1 MALPPLGIPYDD
13 AAIFTD
19 LYQLS
24 MLQSYHRQEM
34 RDQAVFSLFFRK
46 LPETRN
52 FMLAA
57 GLDPVLE
64 YLENLH
70 FSEDSLAYLASTGRF
85 EPAFLDDLKRFRFTG
100 TVRAVA
106 EGTPIFPHA
115 PIVEVEAPVSEAQLV
130 ETLLINQITVST
142 ILASKAARIVAA
154 ANGTPVIDFG
164 TRRAHGFDAGNK
176 AARSAYIAGCVAT
189 ANVLA
194 GKLYDLPIAGT
205 MAHSYV
211 EAWKDEL
218 SAFRAFT
225 ELYPDTVLLID
236 TYDPIQGVENVITL
250 ARERGDAF
258 QVRAVRLDSGDLA
271 DLSKDVR
278 RRLDGAGLE
287 RVQIIVSGGLDETRI
302 AELVAAGAPI
312 DGYGVGTR
320 LTTSSDAAELD
331 IAYKLAAYGGEGR
344 MKLAPLRKNLPGA
357 KQVCRIEA
365 GGCLLDGRE
374 VHTNPARILFD
385 CREDALAKPR
395 HMAVQALMRSF
406 ACGQEHQNLAFGL
419 LETLGERR
427 DRFGKQ
433 RRYTARPQRDPDV
446 GGGQNFLRQL
456 PESLAQ
462 L

>member
-176 AARSAYIAGCVAT
+176 AARSAYIAGCVAA

-365 GGCLLDGRE
+365 GGFAVKDVVRRADEDGPGR
-374 VHTNPARILFD
+374 P
-385 CREDALAKPR
+385 
-395 HMAVQALMRSF
+395 
-406 ACGQEHQNLAFGL
+406 L
-419 LETLGERR
+419 LETVMVDGVRTDAGRR
-427 DRFGKQ
+427 SLDEIRATAVRQ
-433 RRYTARPQRDPDV
+433 IAVLPAHLRAIAPASPAYPVEVSDPLARYTETIEAE
-446 GGGQNFLRQL
+446 LR
-456 PESLAQ
+456 AQ
-462 L
+462 QGDGTA

>member
-24 MLQSYHRQEM
+24 MLQSYHREEM
-34 RDQAVFSLFFRK
+34 RGQAVFSLFFRK

-57 GLDPVLE
+57 GLNPVLE
-64 YLENLH
+64 YLENLQ

-85 EPAFLDDLKRFRFTG
+85 APKFLEHLKGFRFTG
-100 TVRAVA
+100 SVRAVA

-115 PIVEVEAPVSEAQLV
+115 PILEVEAPVSEAQLV
-130 ETLLINQITVST
+130 ETLLINQITVSS
-142 ILASKAARIVAA
+142 ILASKAIRIVEAA
-154 ANGTPVIDFG
+154 KGTPVIDFG

-225 ELYPDTVLLID
+225 ALYPDTVLLID
-236 TYDPIQGVENVITL
+236 TYDPIQGADNVITL
-250 ARERGDAF
+250 AREQGDDF
-258 QVRAVRLDSGDLA
+258 RVRAVRLDSGDLA
-271 DLSKDVR
+271 ALSREVR
-278 RRLDGAGLE
+278 RRFDEAGLE
-287 RVQIIVSGGLDETRI
+287 RVQIIASGGLDEYRI
-302 AELVAAGAPI
+302 AELGAAGAPI

-365 GGCLLDGRE
+365 DGTAQKDVVRRAE
-374 VHTNPARILFD
+374 ERGPGR
-385 CREDALAKPR
+385 P
-395 HMAVQALMRSF
+395 
-406 ACGQEHQNLAFGL
+406 L
-419 LETLGERR
+419 LETVMIDGVRTDAGRR
-427 DRFGKQ
+427 SLDEIRATTA
-433 RRYTARPQRDPDV
+433 REVACLPAPLRAIEPALPAYTVEVSDELARYTETIEAE
-446 GGGQNFLRQL
+446 LR
-456 PESLAQ
+456 AQ
-462 L
+462 QEDGAA

>member
-24 MLQSYHRQEM
+24 MLQSYHREEM
-34 RDQAVFSLFFRK
+34 RGQAVFSLFFRK
-46 LPETRN
+46 LPEARN

-70 FSEDSLAYLASTGRF
+70 FSDDSLTYLASTGRF
-85 EPAFLDDLKRFRFTG
+85 SSEFLEYLKGFRFTG
-100 TVRAVA
+100 SVRAVA

-115 PIVEVEAPVSEAQLV
+115 PILEVEAPIAEGQLI
-130 ETLLINQITVST
+130 ETLLINQITIST
-142 ILASKAARIVAA
+142 ILASKAIRIVEAA
-154 ANGTPVIDFG
+154 RGTPVIDFG

-176 AARSAYIAGCVAT
+176 AARSAYIAGCVGT

-225 ELYPDTVLLID
+225 ALYPDTVLLID
-236 TYDPIQGVENVITL
+236 TYDPIRGADNVIAL
-250 ARERGDAF
+250 SRELGDDF
-258 QVRAVRLDSGDLA
+258 HVRAVRLDSGDLA
-271 DLSKDVR
+271 DLSKEVR
-278 RRLDGAGLE
+278 RRFDAAGLE
-287 RVQIIVSGGLDETRI
+287 RVQIIASGGLDEHRI
-302 AELVAAGAPI
+302 AELAAAGAPI

-331 IAYKLAAYGGEGR
+331 IAYKLAAYDGQGR

-357 KQVCRIEA
+357 KQVSRIEA
-365 GGCLLDGRE
+365 DGKARKDVVRRADEDGPGRPLMETVMANGVRTEAGRRSLDEIRATTLRE
-374 VHTNPARILFD
+374 VACLPDHLRALARAVPAY
-385 CREDALAKPR
+385 EVEVSDALR
-395 HMAVQALMRSF
+395 VYT
-406 ACGQEHQNLAFGL
+406 
-419 LETLGERR
+419 ETIE
-427 DRFGKQ
+427 
-433 RRYTARPQRDPDV
+433 AE
-446 GGGQNFLRQL
+446 LRA
-456 PESLAQ
+456 ET
-462 L
+462 